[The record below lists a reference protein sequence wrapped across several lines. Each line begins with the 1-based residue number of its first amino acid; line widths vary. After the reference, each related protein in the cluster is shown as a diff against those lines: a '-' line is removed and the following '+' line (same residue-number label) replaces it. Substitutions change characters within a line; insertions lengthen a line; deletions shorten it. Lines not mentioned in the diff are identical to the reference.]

1 MKSVNETLAQ
11 YRTLLAAQD
20 RGVLKLP
27 NQNFDTGEPIKPGK
41 YRLADAAYAKLLDK
55 VSGKPIPADLRA
67 DILAFYSDTNAPIA
81 TKKDELAWRKVLRD
95 LDTLRAQEPS
105 TTSQSPSQ
113 LQ

>member
-1 MKSVNETLAQ
+1 
-11 YRTLLAAQD
+11 
-20 RGVLKLP
+20 
-27 NQNFDTGEPIKPGK
+27 
-41 YRLADAAYAKLLDK
+41 LLDK